1 MKARLPS
8 GVRESVLRG
17 VNPLGGFDFL
27 AESADGAEAREAWHS
42 GCHSRLAEAASF
54 MAAGREAGVEN
65 SRLSEKEIE
74 LLALRALAG
83 ERVALLLG
91 RRRYALTLDPVF
103 RIEDGEDGFLFL
115 CLGLES
121 LRRRLEGLSAGSGT
135 TLRNSISKLGGAQGS
150 H

>member
-1 MKARLPS
+1 MD
-8 GVRESVLRG
+8 
-17 VNPLGGFDFL
+17 NP
-27 AESADGAEAREAWHS
+27 
-42 GCHSRLAEAASF
+42 
-54 MAAGREAGVEN
+54 
-65 SRLSEKEIE
+65 RLSEKEVE

-121 LRRRLEGLSAGSGT
+121 LRRRLEVLSGSSESVR
-135 TLRNSISKLGGAQGS
+135 RNSISKLGGAQGS